1 MLSEKLLEDS
11 PLQLCHQILFLAPLP
26 GSREVSAR
34 GVSQFQS
41 LYFVLVLLIII
52 ALSCFA
58 FLYQKHKKISVE
70 FILLLSYIKN
80 PKKLVTCL
88 FLCNSVYL
96 AFLKNECS

>member
-11 PLQLCHQILFLAPLP
+11 PLQQLHFLAPLP
-26 GSREVSAR
+26 GSREASAR

-52 ALSCFA
+52 ALSCFV
-58 FLYQKHKKISVE
+58 FLYQKHKKNSVG

-80 PKKLVTCL
+80 PKKISLVFISARFSYSL
-88 FLCNSVYL
+88 VINHVFS
-96 AFLKNECS
+96 